1 MYYDINV
8 GKFRNVKP
16 STENVE
22 RFKRIYE
29 NGPDFKHRGTNYATI
44 RSSESYNIMIGS
56 LFYALLRMNFGNNI
70 YNVRYEDLSKLNF
83 EVLRT
88 LVSNQYTKFNKP
100 AMKEILDNFDNDIA
114 PAISDL
120 IAKLGGSVK

>member
-44 RSSESYNIMIGS
+44 RSSESYNTMISS
-56 LFYALLRMNFGNNI
+56 LFYALLRMNFGNI
-70 YNVRYEDLSKLNF
+70 YNVRYEDLSKVDF

-88 LVSNQYTKFNKP
+88 LISNQYTKFNKP

>member
-8 GKFRNVKP
+8 GRFSNVKP

-22 RFKRIYE
+22 RFKRIYKD
-29 NGPDFKHRGTNYATI
+29 GPDFKHRGTNYATI
-44 RSSESYNIMIGS
+44 RSSESYNTMISS
-56 LFYALLRMNFGNNI
+56 LFYALLRMNFGNI

-83 EVLRT
+83 DVLRT
-88 LVSNQYTKFNKP
+88 LISNQYTKFNKP